1 MDYKRTAKAF
11 ATLVIL
17 GFLAAYGSCAA
28 YYLPSTE
35 KVTLTGTEIKR
46 LDSKDGSILHDVR
59 YLQGRTL
66 NGESIV
72 FRNEDTR
79 WGFPFYFKFN
89 AADLSSEV
97 ANIVRNEPEAVVLV
111 SYYGGRSQMLDLYPN
126 TISFKKV
133 PKDYTHVPIFNIV
146 FVVLS
151 LAVVIG
157 VVVFSRRKLV
167 QLGEWWAKKRAPAA
181 TAAK

>member
-1 MDYKRTAKAF
+1 MDYKRTAKTF

-17 GFLAAYGSCAA
+17 AFLAAFGSCAA

-66 NGESIV
+66 DGQSIV

-89 AADLSSEV
+89 GADIASEV
-97 ANIVRNEPEAVVLV
+97 ANIVRNEPDAIVLV
-111 SYYGGRSQMLDLYPN
+111 TYYGARSQMLDLYPN
-126 TISFKKV
+126 AISFKKV
-133 PKDYTHVPIFNIV
+133 PREYTHIPIFNIV
-146 FVVLS
+146 FGVLA
-151 LAVVIG
+151 LTLVI
-157 VVVFSRRKLV
+157 VLVVFTRRKLV
-167 QLGEWWAKKRAPAA
+167 QLGEWWAKKRAP
-181 TAAK
+181 TPAK